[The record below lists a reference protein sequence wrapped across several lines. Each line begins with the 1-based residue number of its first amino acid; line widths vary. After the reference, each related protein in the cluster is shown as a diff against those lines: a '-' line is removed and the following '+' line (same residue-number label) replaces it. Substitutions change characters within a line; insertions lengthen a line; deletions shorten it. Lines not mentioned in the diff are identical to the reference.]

1 MSCHARSRWT
11 SSIRIRIRIR
21 IRNSRRDRLTLPRPF
36 AHLTEHVAP
45 IEGDA
50 PQIPAIG

>member
-1 MSCHARSRWT
+1 MLNRSGVRT
-11 SSIRIRIRIR
+11 FAFAIVAGT
-21 IRNSRRDRLTLPRPF
+21 DRLSRPF
-36 AHLTEHVAP
+36 AHLTEHGAP